1 MALLPPGGQSRNSRV
16 SEPPPRLEVSNKQRN
31 SGVVVWE
38 KLSFFFFFSKPGC
51 FHPESQELELQRGRH
66 RNQITISILKYQLHN
81 AIAFIES

>member
-38 KLSFFFFFSKPGC
+38 KLSFFFFSKPGC
-51 FHPESQELELQRGRH
+51 FNPESQELELQRGRH